1 MYMINWHPLVYGIL
15 YTSIVQVQVW
25 KILDLAQAHW
35 QYAKEIAIIMQIA
48 LGQVHAY
55 SAPVDYQQKSKDA
68 VLATAIK
75 LLDEIP
81 TTAVIQ
87 VSVHDIEYQNMFCL
101 QHF

>member
-1 MYMINWHPLVYGIL
+1 M
-15 YTSIVQVQVW
+15 
-25 KILDLAQAHW
+25 
-35 QYAKEIAIIMQIA
+35 MQIA

-75 LLDEIP
+75 LLEEIP

-87 VSVHDIEYQNMFCL
+87 VSVLPVILHQFVFESFT
-101 QHF
+101 